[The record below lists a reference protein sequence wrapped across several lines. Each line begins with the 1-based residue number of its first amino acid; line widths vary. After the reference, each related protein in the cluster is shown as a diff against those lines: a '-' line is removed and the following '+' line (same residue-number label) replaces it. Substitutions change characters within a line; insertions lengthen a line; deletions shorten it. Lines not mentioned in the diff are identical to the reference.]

1 MALLSKMWWQNKNTD
16 TPTYGAGGLSS
27 ILPEVQIYL
36 CDPFQER
43 ENGRNQN
50 ARRLDAVQSEMIG
63 LYCVYCFR
71 GMEID
76 RPNHKPILGFTG
88 RRSINDRDISEWNR
102 KHKALR

>member
-1 MALLSKMWWQNKNTD
+1 MLPKMRRQNKDTD
-16 TPTYGAGGLSS
+16 PATYSVGGFSA

-36 CDPFQER
+36 RDPFQER

-50 ARRLDAVQSEMIG
+50 ARRLDAVQFEKIG
-63 LYCVYCFR
+63 LYCVYCFSR
-71 GMEID
+71 MGID
-76 RPNHKPILGFTG
+76 RPNHKPILEFTG